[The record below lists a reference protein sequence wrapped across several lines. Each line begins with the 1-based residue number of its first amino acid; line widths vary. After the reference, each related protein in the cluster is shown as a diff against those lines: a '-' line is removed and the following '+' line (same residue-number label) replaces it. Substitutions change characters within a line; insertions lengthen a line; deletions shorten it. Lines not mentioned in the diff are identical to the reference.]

1 MSLIYLV
8 GWSFILITS
17 ILFLGVYRKY
27 KNLTK
32 KERQNLEKQLRQLGF
47 FIIVTVIWCIPV
59 NAIALSIDEVTN
71 ENPIVLPAN
80 SMTQASEIISS
91 MFLDK
96 SSETSNNG
104 YLDEDTWRHNIALFL
119 DDNYPCINNTYNN
132 STLLINNTF

>member
-8 GWSFILITS
+8 GWSFILITL

-47 FIIVTVIWCIPV
+47 FIIVTVIWCIPS
-59 NAIALSIDEVTN
+59 NAIAPPMDEVTN

-80 SMTQASEIISS
+80 SMSQASEIISF

-96 SSETSNNG
+96 SLNTPNNG
-104 YLDEDTWRHNIALFL
+104 CLDEDTWRHNIALFL
-119 DDNYPCINNTYNN
+119 DDNYPYINNTYNN